1 MAELLASCRLS
12 ECPTMQ
18 FTTDLDQNFQIMFL
32 TQKEGGNIE
41 FNHYKLSGTEAITT
55 ISMWLLY
62 FCPHRNPD
70 GLLKPKTEDLNR
82 LADIQ
87 RAHQNIKEKMNSE
100 PQMIELDSLLASV
113 VEDKPICLGTEED
126 NQSKC
131 QRWVDQFT

>member
-1 MAELLASCRLS
+1 MAELLASIRDS
-12 ECPTMQ
+12 DCPTIQ

-32 TQKEGGNIE
+32 TQEKDNKVIL
-41 FNHYKLSGTEAITT
+41 NHYKLSGTEAIAA

-70 GLLKPKTEDLNR
+70 GLLKPKTKDLNR

-100 PQMIELDSLLASV
+100 PQIIELDSLLASV
-113 VEDKPICLGTEED
+113 VEDKPLC
-126 NQSKC
+126 
-131 QRWVDQFT
+131 